1 MTRGPGGVR
10 RLPLRTVLCLS
21 AEHCPG
27 ARTTTVMNPNAT
39 SSPTRN
45 AEKS

>member
-21 AEHCPG
+21 AEHCSG
-27 ARTTTVMNPNAT
+27 REQQQL
-39 SSPTRN
+39 S
-45 AEKS
+45 